1 MILVLVQTL
10 VPFFEDREKQDL
22 SNGTDFESILLSNP
36 TLVAVYPNGL
46 IAPGR
51 FNNNPLLANRR
62 GVNTTSN
69 IPINST
75 FTASYDVPFL
85 EGLVLDASFN
95 YDLRN
100 QFEKSFSKPYEFHV
114 YNVQTGEYDV
124 KKTTTPIQLRDTY
137 LKETSTLSNF
147 RVSYKTRIAN
157 DHSISAMVGTE
168 QQKKTFSIASAYR
181 KNFVSTAIPQ
191 IDAGSTD
198 PNDKDNSGT
207 ASESAYNNFFGR
219 FNYDFKSKYLL
230 EFVFRYDGSPIFP
243 KENRYGF
250 FPGASAGWRISE
262 EDFMVNVSWISELK
276 LRASYGELGND
287 RVDPYQYLQAF
298 QFGNNYVFGG
308 SDSPGIYSSTLPNPN
323 ITWEVSKK
331 VDFGLFAELWDG
343 LFSADFTVFKE
354 KRSNLLLQRSLSVSH
369 VFGFP
374 ALPAENIGKV
384 QNSGFELALNH
395 KNTLGDFSYSIGAN
409 VSYAKSKIIFMDEV
423 PPAEPYQTQTG
434 HPIGSGLYYKSDGIF
449 NTHGGT

>member
-1 MILVLVQTL
+1 
-10 VPFFEDREKQDL
+10 
-22 SNGTDFESILLSNP
+22 
-36 TLVAVYPNGL
+36 
-46 IAPGR
+46 
-51 FNNNPLLANRR
+51 
-62 GVNTTSN
+62 
-69 IPINST
+69 
-75 FTASYDVPFL
+75 
-85 EGLVLDASFN
+85 
-95 YDLRN
+95 
-100 QFEKSFSKPYEFHV
+100 
-114 YNVQTGEYDV
+114 
-124 KKTTTPIQLRDTY
+124 
-137 LKETSTLSNF
+137 
-147 RVSYKTRIAN
+147 
-157 DHSISAMVGTE
+157 
-168 QQKKTFSIASAYR
+168 
-181 KNFVSTAIPQ
+181 
-191 IDAGSTD
+191 
-198 PNDKDNSGT
+198 
-207 ASESAYNNFFGR
+207 
-219 FNYDFKSKYLL
+219 
-230 EFVFRYDGSPIFP
+230 
-243 KENRYGF
+243 
-250 FPGASAGWRISE
+250 
-262 EDFMVNVSWISELK
+262 MVNVSWISELK

-298 QFGNNYVFGG
+298 EFGNNYVFGG

-449 NTHGGT
+449 NTLEELNSYPHGAGAQVGDIKVLDLNNDGQINGDDRYRTNNSPIPEYVFGFTTDLNYKAFDLSIFVQGQTNAYSYDGTLDEFGLQDQDNGTVYRATNRWTVDNTVGATMPRANDWQPGATDFFLYDATFFRLRNLELGYTLPSHLMSKIGILEDVRIYANGTNLFTVAKEITWRDPELSGNFTTYPPLRVLSIGANIRF

>member
-1 MILVLVQTL
+1 M
-10 VPFFEDREKQDL
+10 
-22 SNGTDFESILLSNP
+22 
-36 TLVAVYPNGL
+36 VAVYPNGL

-243 KENRYGF
+243 KENRMAFFQGLPQDGEF
-250 FPGASAGWRISE
+250 QKKILWLMFPG
-262 EDFMVNVSWISELK
+262 
-276 LRASYGELGND
+276 
-287 RVDPYQYLQAF
+287 
-298 QFGNNYVFGG
+298 
-308 SDSPGIYSSTLPNPN
+308 
-323 ITWEVSKK
+323 
-331 VDFGLFAELWDG
+331 
-343 LFSADFTVFKE
+343 
-354 KRSNLLLQRSLSVSH
+354 
-369 VFGFP
+369 
-374 ALPAENIGKV
+374 
-384 QNSGFELALNH
+384 
-395 KNTLGDFSYSIGAN
+395 
-409 VSYAKSKIIFMDEV
+409 
-423 PPAEPYQTQTG
+423 
-434 HPIGSGLYYKSDGIF
+434 
-449 NTHGGT
+449 